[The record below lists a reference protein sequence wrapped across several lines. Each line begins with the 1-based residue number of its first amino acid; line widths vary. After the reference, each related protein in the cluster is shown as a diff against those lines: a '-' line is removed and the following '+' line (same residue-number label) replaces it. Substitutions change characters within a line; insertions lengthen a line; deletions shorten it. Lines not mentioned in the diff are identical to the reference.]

1 MYNVGD
7 VPQTA
12 VEKGNHVAARYL
24 ENCYIGKVMDIDEN
38 DGEVEILF
46 MENKKDK
53 FEWPKHEYI
62 LWIPAKDVFFVVAE
76 PLPIGRSKRMCEL
89 QQQDKD
95 KFMGLSR

>member
-1 MYNVGD
+1 
-7 VPQTA
+7 
-12 VEKGNHVAARYL
+12 
-24 ENCYIGKVMDIDEN
+24 MDIDEN
-38 DGEVEILF
+38 DGEVEISF
-46 MENKKDK
+46 MENKKLKDK
-53 FEWPKHEYI
+53 FEWPKHEDV